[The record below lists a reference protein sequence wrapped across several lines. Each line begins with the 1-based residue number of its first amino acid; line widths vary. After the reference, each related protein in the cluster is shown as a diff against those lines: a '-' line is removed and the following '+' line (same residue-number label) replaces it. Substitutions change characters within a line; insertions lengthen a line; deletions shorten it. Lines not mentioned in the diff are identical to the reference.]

1 MRSIVL
7 LLPVLALIGGCD
19 RASSPQGQA
28 NEQGNVQTP
37 APDEVVAAP
46 TTAPAPDK
54 GVDLIGIVDRSHKG
68 EVPPVATFSGPGN
81 GAMTV
86 GSFKGRPVLINLW
99 ATWCAPC
106 VAEMPTLDALAAEG
120 KVQVVTVSQ
129 DPKAGKVVGPFFAK
143 AGFKALKEYLD
154 PGLLMSAAYGNP
166 SLPTSILYDSTGHE
180 AWRMSGGMDWTT
192 KSARDL
198 LAEAK

>member
-1 MRSIVL
+1 M
-7 LLPVLALIGGCD
+7 
-19 RASSPQGQA
+19 
-28 NEQGNVQTP
+28 NEPANVQAA
-37 APDEVVAAP
+37 APDEVPAAP
-46 TTAPAPDK
+46 AAAPAPDN
-54 GVDLIGIVDRSHKG
+54 GVDLIGIIDRSHKG
-68 EVPPVATFSGPGN
+68 EAPPVATFSGPGN
-81 GAMTV
+81 GALTV
-86 GSFKGRPVLINLW
+86 ESFKGRPVLINLW

-143 AGFKALKEYLD
+143 AGFRALKEYLD
-154 PGLLMSAAYGNP
+154 PGLLMSEAYGNP

-180 AWRMSGGMDWTT
+180 VWRMAGGMDWTT
-192 KSARDL
+192 KSARAL